1 MARLIQA
8 FALLFLSLPFAAAAA
23 ESVAGEGQPS
33 ARPEL
38 LDHFIELQT
47 GTFTSEVQARQDAR
61 YATAIWHVAEIWSGS
76 APDVRWL
83 YTESWIKDAKAPY
96 MQRISRVHAASN
108 GSVYIGRYSVADPER
123 LVGAWRDPASFPA
136 IDSLALN
143 ELVGCEATLARTGLD
158 RYEGGTQGHFCRN
171 TYKGASYA
179 VSHTTVTREGMT
191 NWDRGFDAAG
201 ELVWGPAAG
210 GYQFRREGADD
221 SCVDPVRMLVY
232 GTISD
237 RRAFGAYARALAE
250 SGLYPENG
258 GYYEAITPP
267 LEVFEGEPPDNRGV
281 IIARFPC
288 LAAAQRF
295 WNSDR
300 YAEIRKLREGIAEFE
315 VLVLPVPQRP
325 DGPSD

>member
-1 MARLIQA
+1 MIAV
-8 FALLFLSLPFAAAAA
+8 FALLPALAFVSTAIA
-23 ESVAGEGQPS
+23 SVAREDLPAS
-33 ARPEL
+33 RPEL
-38 LDHFIELQT
+38 LEHFIELQT

-61 YATAIWHVAEIWSGS
+61 YATAIWHVAEIWSGLV
-76 APDVRWL
+76 PDTRWL

-96 MQRISRVHAASN
+96 MQRISRVYVTHD
-108 GSVYIGRYSVADPER
+108 GSIIMERYTIADAGR

-136 IDSLALN
+136 FDSLVLDRI
-143 ELVGCEATLARTGLD
+143 EGCEAMLARTGPD
-158 RYEGGTQGHFCRN
+158 RYEGGTGGHGCRN
-171 TYKGASYA
+171 DYKGASYA
-179 VSHTTVTREGMT
+179 VSHTSLTRDGMT
-191 NWDRGFDAAG
+191 NWDRGFNAAG

-232 GTISD
+232 GTITD

-267 LEVFEGEPPDNRGV
+267 LDVFEGDPPDGRGV

-295 WNSDR
+295 WKSDE

-315 VLVLPVPQRP
+315 VLVLPVPPRP
-325 DGPSD
+325 DDLED